1 MLKLDVN
8 VTEESQSQQCGAW
21 YDPNI
26 NSSITNNFQV
36 ERKTV
41 DTLSAIYLATS
52 ILGAALVA
60 LALDPLH
67 TFSDISE
74 SEDSNTRSLDLLMAT
89 CKQMTN
95 PYQIYIIPLTMWSG
109 FEQAFFG
116 ADFTAVIIK
125 AYFSMKPAKKNF
137 SLLGGKIKFELAL
150 QPSTASTAKIQI
162 QFSRQG
168 D

>member
-1 MLKLDVN
+1 MLKLEVN

-52 ILGAALVA
+52 ILGATLVA

-116 ADFTAVIIK
+116 ADFTAVIIILISI
-125 AYFSMKPAKKNF
+125 YFVYYLDLYRLYLDIDSRVDF
-137 SLLGGKIKFELAL
+137 KIKNRIEACMGLWKTFLN
-150 QPSTASTAKIQI
+150 S
-162 QFSRQG
+162 
-168 D
+168 

>member
-1 MLKLDVN
+1 MLKLEVN

-21 YDPNI
+21 YDPNF

-41 DTLSAIYLATS
+41 DTLSSIYLATS

-60 LALDPLH
+60 LALDPLEKI
-67 TFSDISE
+67 SDE
-74 SEDSNTRSLDLLMAT
+74 SDNGDSNTNSLYLLMAT

-116 ADFTAVIIK
+116 ADFTAVIIILISI
-125 AYFSMKPAKKNF
+125 YFVYYLDLYRLYLDIYIDSRVDF
-137 SLLGGKIKFELAL
+137 KIKNRIFL
-150 QPSTASTAKIQI
+150 
-162 QFSRQG
+162 
-168 D
+168 

>member
-1 MLKLDVN
+1 MLKLEVN

-21 YDPNI
+21 YDPNF

-41 DTLSAIYLATS
+41 DTLSSIYLATS

-60 LALDPLH
+60 LALDPLEKI
-67 TFSDISE
+67 SDE
-74 SEDSNTRSLDLLMAT
+74 SDNGDSNTNSLYLLMAT

-116 ADFTAVIIK
+116 ADFTAVIIFL
-125 AYFSMKPAKKNF
+125 YQFIVF
-137 SLLGGKIKFELAL
+137 TIH
-150 QPSTASTAKIQI
+150 IVQI
-162 QFSRQG
+162 M
-168 D
+168 